1 MNVLKEED
9 RKAILTFL
17 FENASDQVLVTAV
30 ADCKAER
37 ENTRNQFISLTKYIG
52 IGAEK
57 RVETLSPAPKQVTA
71 ETVSEVTDP
80 PGEKRVETLSPATKQ
95 VTAET
100 VSEVTDPP
108 GEACSKIGANTRA
121 TLLARCVRPTRPE
134 HIGRDMY
141 PQMKLLWTRGELSW
155 DGQHY
160 TSTVVSK

>member
-9 RKAILTFL
+9 RKALLTFL

-30 ADCKAER
+30 ADCKTER

-52 IGAEK
+52 IGVEK
-57 RVETLSPAPKQVTA
+57 RVETSSPAP
-71 ETVSEVTDP
+71 
-80 PGEKRVETLSPATKQ
+80 KQ

-121 TLLARCVRPTRPE
+121 TLLARCVRPTKPE

-155 DGQHY
+155 DGEHY
-160 TSTVVSK
+160 TSTAVSK